1 MRRADTFIHSV
12 TSSRTYHTD
21 GTVNTTTDP
30 AVWTLA
36 HRGYSGG
43 GRLDVWVYPTKAVAL
58 REGARLAMECGMDED
73 VEAKELFAAGKFAK
87 VMERYE
93 QTHPETHLLRV
104 QAAFLQF
111 DD

>member
-1 MRRADTFIHSV
+1 MSRADTFIHSV
-12 TSSRTYHTD
+12 TSSKTYHPD
-21 GTVNTTTDP
+21 GTVDTAKDP

-58 REGARLAMECGMDED
+58 REGAALAMACGMDED
-73 VEAKELFAAGKFAK
+73 AEATALLAAGKFTK

-104 QAAFLQF
+104 LAAFLHF

>member
-43 GRLDVWVYPTKAVAL
+43 GRLDVWVYPTKAVVSIPSN
-58 REGARLAMECGMDED
+58 RGDG
-73 VEAKELFAAGKFAK
+73 
-87 VMERYE
+87 VMPHR
-93 QTHPETHLLRV
+93 P
-104 QAAFLQF
+104 
-111 DD
+111 